1 MVTIDTSDS
10 DDRRV
15 GWAAVGEARPV
26 IRATTN
32 RVARTHRD
40 APEKTIDTGVK
51 HRANR
56 WRLERS
62 APGRVQRTAD
72 VPRTSTTATVGRAD
86 RAEFLLEKLRER
98 IDRPTTELEYETPYQ
113 LLVAVILS
121 AQCTDD
127 RVNEATP
134 VLFEAYPTV
143 EDLAEATPDDIYPF
157 IQSITFPN
165 NKSGYLAK
173 MARQVVEKFDG
184 RIPDTID
191 GLETLMGV
199 GRKTARV
206 VAQVAHDA
214 DALPVDTHVFR
225 VANRIGLVTKGA
237 TTPKKVEQQLKR
249 VIPKEDWGEAH
260 HLLILHGRYT
270 CTARS
275 PDCHDCPLPE
285 VCTHYD
291 RLQNRPDP
299 IDGLDASAGT
309 YYCTT
314 SEHYFDDPDTHVD
327 RYDLE
332 QVACPHCGSMQVVR
346 TSTGQPTKQVKDYR
360 VNG

>member
-1 MVTIDTSDS
+1 
-10 DDRRV
+10 
-15 GWAAVGEARPV
+15 
-26 IRATTN
+26 
-32 RVARTHRD
+32 
-40 APEKTIDTGVK
+40 
-51 HRANR
+51 
-56 WRLERS
+56 
-62 APGRVQRTAD
+62 
-72 VPRTSTTATVGRAD
+72 VGRAD
-86 RAEFLLEKLRER
+86 RAEFVFGKLRER
-98 IDRPTTELEYETPYQ
+98 IDRPTTELEYETPYH

-121 AQCTDD
+121 AQCTDE
-127 RVNEATP
+127 RVNAATP
-134 VLFEAYPTV
+134 DLFEAYPTV
-143 EDLAEATPDDIYPF
+143 QDLAGATPDDIYPY

-165 NKSGYLAK
+165 NKAGYLAK
-173 MARQVVEKFDG
+173 MARQVVENFDG
-184 RIPDTID
+184 RVPDTIED
-191 GLETLMGV
+191 LETLTGV

-225 VANRIGLVTKGA
+225 VANRIGLVKENA

-249 VIPKEDWGEAH
+249 VIPKKEWGEAH

-275 PDCHDCPLPE
+275 PDCHDCPLTE
-285 VCTHYD
+285 ACKHYD
-291 RLQNRPDP
+291 RLQRLPGP
-299 IDGLDASAGT
+299 IDGLDPSAGT

-314 SEHYFDDPDTHVD
+314 SDHYFDDPDTHVD

-346 TSTGQPTKQVKDYR
+346 TTTGESAKKVKDYR

>member
-1 MVTIDTSDS
+1 
-10 DDRRV
+10 
-15 GWAAVGEARPV
+15 
-26 IRATTN
+26 
-32 RVARTHRD
+32 
-40 APEKTIDTGVK
+40 
-51 HRANR
+51 
-56 WRLERS
+56 
-62 APGRVQRTAD
+62 
-72 VPRTSTTATVGRAD
+72 VGRSD
-86 RAEFLLEKLRER
+86 RAEFVLEKLRER
-98 IDRPTTELEYETPYQ
+98 IDRPTTELEYETPYE

-134 VLFEAYPTV
+134 ALFEAYPTV
-143 EDLAEATPDDIYPF
+143 GELAEATPDDIYPY

-165 NKSGYLAK
+165 NKAGYLAK
-173 MARQVVEKFDG
+173 MARQIVENFG
-184 RIPDTID
+184 GHVPDPID
-191 GLETLMGV
+191 DLETLTGV

-225 VANRIGLVTKGA
+225 VSNRIGLVKENA

-249 VIPKEDWGEAH
+249 VIPKDDWGEAH

-275 PDCHDCPLPE
+275 PDCHDCPVTE
-285 VCTHYD
+285 ACKHYA
-291 RLQNRPDP
+291 RLQERPAP
-299 IDGLDASAGT
+299 VDGLDSTAGT

-314 SEHYFDDPDTHVD
+314 SDHYFDTPDTHVD
-327 RYDLE
+327 HYELE
-332 QVACPHCGSMQVVR
+332 QIACPHCGSMQVVR
-346 TSTGQPTKQVKDYR
+346 TDTGKPTKQVKDYR